1 MNWKTHSLVKQD
13 KVSDFFLTGLAHSL
27 IKSSGLLNNSN
38 LLFFYLG
45 VSFWRVLVRF
55 LSLGAH
61 RARIQ
66 IVLVISGRLPG
77 HRTFPPVPLHHR
89 TQYALLRSTHNST
102 SRPSTPSPPKGQTRR
117 FRGFLQR
124 MLPTHLRQVPANP
137 DLSLML
143 NAISFVITNCS
154 LVYVRLVLAATSD
167 NSAGPHGCFW

>member
-1 MNWKTHSLVKQD
+1 MNWKTHSLVKQG
-13 KVSDFFLTGLAHSL
+13 KVSDFLKTGLAHSL

-102 SRPSTPSPPKGQTRR
+102 SRTLNPLATERPNTALSRVSSADVTNAFVPSS
-117 FRGFLQR
+117 
-124 MLPTHLRQVPANP
+124 RQSCPE
-137 DLSLML
+137 L
-143 NAISFVITNCS
+143 NAEWNFLCHYKLFSCVCQASTGS
-154 LVYVRLVLAATSD
+154 
-167 NSAGPHGCFW
+167 H